1 MASLSVCVW
10 FLTFYIPLERF
21 YLVYWPG
28 EGEDGLVSV
37 HANSKLKGPNESAW
51 EVGGACLVSF
61 GKKWYSGKI
70 AAVGKLLNTS
80 CTCNVSCYCRI

>member
-1 MASLSVCVW
+1 MW
-10 FLTFYIPLERF
+10 FLAFYIPLERF

-37 HANSKLKGPNESAW
+37 HANSELKGPNESER

-61 GKKWYSGKI
+61 GKKLYSGNI
-70 AAVGKLLNTS
+70 AAVGKLLS
-80 CTCNVSCYCRI
+80 TCYIMLL